1 MYFGR
6 EVFEKSAPWLL
17 SGKKTHLQKQMWVKS
32 LGQEDH
38 LKKEIT
44 IHSSILASEIPWQR
58 SLGAT
63 VYGIVKESE
72 TI

>member
-38 LKKEIT
+38 VKKEIT
-44 IHSSILASEIPWQR
+44 IHSSILA
-58 SLGAT
+58 
-63 VYGIVKESE
+63 
-72 TI
+72 